1 MWNYTKKV
9 MDHFF
14 HPKNMGVLEHPTAV
28 GQVGSIA
35 CGDALKL
42 YLVIENDKIVDAH
55 FQTFGCGSAIASSSV
70 LTEMIKGRTVE
81 EALTITNEEI
91 AAELGGLPP
100 EKMHCS
106 VMGREA
112 LEAAIAN
119 YRGETVQHDDED
131 EGRLVC
137 RCFAIHENRLRRHII
152 ENKLRTVS
160 DVTNYTKAGGGCTSC
175 HADIQ
180 DIIDDVWN
188 NELASLKEKEAN
200 EPKVPEKKASLLTNI
215 QKIAKIQQV
224 LEDEIKPG
232 LIVDGGSIELIDVEN
247 NVVKVKLHGA
257 CSTCPSGQQ
266 TLKGFVERILRER
279 VLKDLIVVEVR

>member
-1 MWNYTKKV
+1 
-9 MDHFF
+9 
-14 HPKNMGVLEHPTAV
+14 
-28 GQVGSIA
+28 
-35 CGDALKL
+35 
-42 YLVIENDKIVDAH
+42 
-55 FQTFGCGSAIASSSV
+55 
-70 LTEMIKGRTVE
+70 
-81 EALTITNEEI
+81 
-91 AAELGGLPP
+91 
-100 EKMHCS
+100 
-106 VMGREA
+106 MGREA

-119 YRGETVQHDDED
+119 YRGETVQHDEED

-152 ENKLRTVS
+152 ENKLETVS

-180 DIIDDVWN
+180 DIIDDVWD
-188 NELASLKEKEAN
+188 NELASLKQKKAN
-200 EPKVPEKKASLLTNI
+200 EPKAPEKKATLLTNI

-266 TLKGFVERILRER
+266 TLKGFVERVLRER
-279 VLKDLIVVEVR
+279 VLKELIVVEVR